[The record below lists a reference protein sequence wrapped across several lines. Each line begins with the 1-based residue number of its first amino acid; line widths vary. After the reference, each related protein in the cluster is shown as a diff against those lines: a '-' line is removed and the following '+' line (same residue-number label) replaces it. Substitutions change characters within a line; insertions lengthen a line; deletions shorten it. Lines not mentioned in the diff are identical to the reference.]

1 MLQQPG
7 RARGVFHGRRASP
20 MMTPVAR
27 RRWLRRGTEATSPV
41 LASLCL
47 ELGIGSLTARVLAGR
62 GQTAPGA
69 GRAFLAA
76 GLRDLPDPESLS
88 GIRPAVRRLV
98 QAIDAGEL
106 ILVHGDYDVD
116 GITGTALLVEILQA
130 CGARVKSHIPLR
142 LRDGYGLSAAALRQA
157 ALDGV
162 TVVLSVDCGVSAVAE
177 AQLARELGLDLIIT
191 DHHQPPDPLPDALAI
206 VNPQLPGETFPGREL
221 AGVGVAFCLL
231 AALRKTLRAAGRF
244 DDGGEPDLR
253 LGLDLVA
260 LGSVAD
266 LVPLTGINRIL
277 VRAGL
282 ALLEQDRRPGLKELR
297 EVAGVRRMNAGA
309 VGFQLAP
316 RLNAAGRLE
325 DAGRGVDLLLDRG
338 QGQAPDLAR
347 QLDRFNQERRR
358 IEETTLQQA
367 IAVLERDGDPG
378 CHAIVLADERWHPGV
393 IGIVASRL
401 VERYHRP
408 TVLIALD
415 GEQGK
420 GSARSIRGFHLYRAL
435 AACSDHLE
443 GFGGHEF
450 AAGLSLAA
458 AAMDDFRRAF
468 EACAWQTLD
477 PADLVPELGHDG
489 EVLIE
494 ELGATAVEDLERLA
508 PFGVGNPEPAFVLR
522 GVIARQVRTLGGAHL
537 KFLAQQDGYS
547 LPCIAWRMAERRELL
562 EGPVDLL
569 VHPEFN
575 EWRGRRDL
583 QLRVRDLR
591 RAEGEAE

>member
-1 MLQQPG
+1 
-7 RARGVFHGRRASP
+7 
-20 MMTPVAR
+20 MMIPVAR

-41 LASLCL
+41 LASLCR

-69 GRAFLAA
+69 GSAFLAA

-88 GIRPAVRRLV
+88 GIRPAVQRLV

-116 GITGTALLVEILQA
+116 GITGTALLVETLEA

-157 ALDGV
+157 AHDGV

-177 AQLARELGLDLIIT
+177 ARLARELGLDLIIT
-191 DHHQPPDPLPDALAI
+191 DHHQPPEPLPDALAI
-206 VNPQLPGETFPGREL
+206 VDPQLPGETFPGREL

-231 AALRKTLRAAGRF
+231 VALRKTLRAAGRF
-244 DDGGEPDLR
+244 DGNGEPDLR
-253 LGLDLVA
+253 RGLDLVA
-260 LGSVAD
+260 LGTVAD

-277 VRAGL
+277 VRSGL

-297 EVAGVRRMNAGA
+297 AVAGVRRMNAGA

-338 QGQAPDLAR
+338 QGQAPELAR

-378 CHAIVLADERWHPGV
+378 CHAIVLADERWHSGV

-415 GEQGK
+415 GAQGKGK
-420 GSARSIRGFHLYRAL
+420 GSARSIRGFHVYRAL
-435 AACSDHLE
+435 AACSDHLD
-443 GFGGHEF
+443 GYGGHEF
-450 AAGLSLAA
+450 AAGLSLSA

-468 EACAWQTLD
+468 EACARQTLA
-477 PADLVPELGHDG
+477 PADLIPELGHDG

-494 ELGATAVEDLERLA
+494 ELGTAAVEDLERLA

-522 GVIARQVRTLGGAHL
+522 GVIARQVRTLGGVHL

-547 LPCIAWRMAERRELL
+547 LPCIAWRMTERRELL
-562 EGPVDLL
+562 DGPVDVL

-575 EWRGRRDL
+575 EWRGGREL

-591 RAEGEAE
+591 PAGGEEEGEEEE